1 LTARERLQ
9 ALLAPELLDAIDQ
22 FIAERVSAALADVTP
37 NGSPWL
43 SVAEAANHLGVSER
57 TVERDLA
64 RGRLR
69 SSAIGRRRLLHRDDL
84 DAYVRAT
91 GEE

>member
-1 LTARERLQ
+1 LTARERLHGV
-9 ALLAPELLDAIDQ
+9 LAPELLDVIDE
-22 FIAERVSAALADVTP
+22 FVAEGLRAALADLTP

-43 SVAEAANHLGVSER
+43 SLAQAANYLGVSER
-57 TVERDLA
+57 TVERGLA

-69 SSAIGRRRLLHRDDL
+69 SSSIGRRRLLHRDDL